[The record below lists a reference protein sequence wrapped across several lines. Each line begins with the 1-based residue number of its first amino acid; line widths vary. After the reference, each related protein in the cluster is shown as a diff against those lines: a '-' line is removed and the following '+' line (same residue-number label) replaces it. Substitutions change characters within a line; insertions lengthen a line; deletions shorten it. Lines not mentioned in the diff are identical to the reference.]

1 VIRNVLTLVSLFN
14 IGFGIWVL
22 IEPRF
27 VIDQLL
33 YWQGSDPYGGN
44 LTPGSFG
51 EMRAM
56 FGGLVLMF
64 GVVTL
69 RALWNPAYAAW
80 LQPLAWCLLGSALA
94 RASSLIL
101 DGGSRYTFIAA
112 TLEATTALLLGVHS
126 QRMLREAEQE
136 YDEDDEEY
144 DDEYEDEDE
153 ELT

>member
-64 GVVTL
+64 GVMAMMV
-69 RALWNPAYAAW
+69 
-80 LQPLAWCLLGSALA
+80 
-94 RASSLIL
+94 IL
-101 DGGSRYTFIAA
+101 TDGYMF
-112 TLEATTALLLGVHS
+112 
-126 QRMLREAEQE
+126 
-136 YDEDDEEY
+136 
-144 DDEYEDEDE
+144 
-153 ELT
+153 